1 MTTSFPNE
9 VTQLLIAW
17 SDGDESALGRLAPL
31 VEAELRR
38 LAHNYLRR
46 ERAGHTLQTTALI
59 NEAYLRLIDWR
70 SVEWK
75 NRAHFFGVA
84 ADFMRKILVDHARHR
99 QRSKR
104 GGDAIRVSLSEADK
118 QAVEFNPEVIEVHEA
133 LERLAQFDPLQSQ
146 IVSLRYFGGLGT
158 EEIAAF
164 LKIAP
169 RKVEREWRSAR
180 AWLFNELS
188 GK

>member
-1 MTTSFPNE
+1 MTTSSPNE

-17 SDGDESALGRLAPL
+17 SEGDESALGKLAPL
-31 VEAELRR
+31 VEAELHR
-38 LAHNYLRR
+38 LAHNYLQR

-75 NRAHFFGVA
+75 SRAHFFGVA

-118 QAVEFNPEVIEVHEA
+118 QAAEINPEVIEVHES

-146 IVSLRYFGGLGT
+146 IVVLRYFGGLRT
-158 EEIAAF
+158 EEIAAV

-180 AWLFNELS
+180 AWLFKELS